1 MHLVPARGVH
11 PCERRT
17 MPVLRMRVSILHPGG
32 RARRRSPLVTPMTP
46 NVEDALALARAIGRA
61 DREAVDVL
69 LDDLGITSSEKAAS
83 LVGYLC
89 GLLIGL
95 AQLHAARTGES
106 WEDLLTQFGK
116 VAISEE

>member
-1 MHLVPARGVH
+1 
-11 PCERRT
+11 
-17 MPVLRMRVSILHPGG
+17 
-32 RARRRSPLVTPMTP
+32 MTP

-69 LDDLGITSSEKAAS
+69 LDDLGITSSERAAS